1 MFTFRFV
8 LLLLKSHPLE
18 ALAFPKGVNRKWEKG
33 NKKTY
38 QLWFVIGKRCSIQCR
53 THSESN
59 GNHVA
64 IFAAFSV

>member
-38 QLWFVIGKRCSIQCR
+38 QLWFV
-53 THSESN
+53 
-59 GNHVA
+59 
-64 IFAAFSV
+64 